1 MPLTNPFVVKAHI
14 ASIIFLLSF
23 LVFEKV
29 SVAAEDTLRIS
40 QKQAE
45 ALFLN
50 NNLDL
55 VAQKLS
61 IQQAEAQVIQAKL
74 WPNPEFSL
82 DEVNLWA
89 TRNQLS
95 SGETIPPLIGNF
107 GKNREFTAELSQ
119 LIETGGKRR
128 KRIALESVSRDISF
142 EYFSELL
149 RELRTQLRKNFY
161 ELSFQQS
168 YLSVLNGQLS
178 ALDQLL
184 ASFER
189 QYAQG
194 NLGKQELFRL
204 KALRLELNQQML
216 ESQRE
221 VHAAQKDLGILLN
234 IPASRYLVADVDQ
247 NPAFDSLNTLSLEQ
261 LIATA
266 LANRPDGRISLLE
279 QKWSEKKYDYEYAQ
293 RKPDLTLGM
302 NYDRGGNFLLNFFG
316 FGLKVDVPVFN
327 RNQGAILDSKIGIEK
342 SKVAAEQKNKM
353 IEAEVTGTFRDLQK
367 SLEAFRSLDSNY
379 VADLDQVFQTYTRY
393 FLKRQINMVEYLDFF
408 DAYIANKRTILVT
421 RKQLLDNR
429 EELSFVTATE
439 IN

>member
-1 MPLTNPFVVKAHI
+1 MKAHI
-14 ASIIFLLSF
+14 ALVILLFITIIFPKASY
-23 LVFEKV
+23 
-29 SVAAEDTLRIS
+29 AAEDTLRVS

-61 IQQAEAQVIQAKL
+61 IQQAEAQIIQAKL

-89 TRNQLS
+89 TQNQLS

-128 KRIALESVSRDISF
+128 KRIALETVSRDISI

-234 IPASRYLVADVDQ
+234 IPASKYLVAGADPNQ
-247 NPAFDSLNTLSLEQ
+247 TFDSLNKLSLEQ
-261 LIATA
+261 LITTA
-266 LANRPDGRISLLE
+266 LSNRPDGKISILE
-279 QKWSEKKYDYEYAQ
+279 QKWSEKKYDYEYAR
-293 RKPDLTLGM
+293 RKPDLTLGL

-327 RNQGAILDSKIGIEK
+327 RNQGAILDSKIGIDK
-342 SKVAAEQKNKM
+342 ARIAAGQKNKI

-367 SLEAFRSLDSNY
+367 SLQAFRSLESSYD
-379 VADLDQVFQTYTRY
+379 ADLDQVFRTYTQY

-421 RKQLLDNR
+421 RKQLLDKR
-429 EELSFVTATE
+429 EELSFMTASD
-439 IN
+439 ID